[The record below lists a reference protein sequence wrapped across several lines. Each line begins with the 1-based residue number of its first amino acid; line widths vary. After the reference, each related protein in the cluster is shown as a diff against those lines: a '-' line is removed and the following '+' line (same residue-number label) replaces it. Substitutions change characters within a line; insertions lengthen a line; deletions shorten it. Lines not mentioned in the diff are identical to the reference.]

1 MTRKQVCPHCYSTYY
16 VRETTGKETGETVG
30 SAAAIVTGAAIGSVV
45 PVVGTVFGIAVGSIL
60 TRMGVGYATR
70 KAFSALGEAT
80 DRYKCQGCKE
90 RFIWPIDQ
98 PNIFVRMKKKFKIK
112 KNKFY

>member
-1 MTRKQVCPHCYSTYY
+1 MARKQVCPHCYSTYY

-30 SAAAIVTGAAIGSVV
+30 SAAAIVRGAAIGSVL
-45 PVVGTVFGIAVGSIL
+45 PVVGTVFGIAAGSIL
-60 TRMGVGYATR
+60 TR

-80 DRYKCQGCKE
+80 DLYKCQRCKE

-98 PNIFVRMKKKFKIK
+98 PNIFVRIKEKFKIK